1 MEETKGNIEEEHE
14 LQRQKFIEL
23 NSKPI
28 EDLTLDEI
36 IKLRRLLFRKNIP
49 AESKKD
55 HVKQIFS
62 TLNFKTN
69 ASTYQDDFFYSEEKK
84 ESTLH
89 PDLYYHHL
97 KSFMKSYEQEK
108 MKHKTITRK

>member
-1 MEETKGNIEEEHE
+1 METKEKIEEEHE

-28 EDLTLDEI
+28 EELTLDEI

-49 AESKKD
+49 SESKKD

-69 ASTYQDDFFYSEEKK
+69 TSTYQDDFYFSEEKK

-89 PDLYYHHL
+89 PDLYYHYL
-97 KSFMKSYEQEK
+97 KSFMKSYEEEK
-108 MKHKTITRK
+108 MKHKNLIRK